1 MPTRKDNTNVA
12 PIHREQVF
20 IPFKGAKK
28 IMWDSI
34 P

>member
-12 PIHREQVF
+12 PIYREQVF

-28 IMWDSI
+28 IM
-34 P
+34 